1 MASTGSL
8 AVAVGSAAAA
18 LTFAVVSVV
27 GVASSRPDLSGP
39 VVVEAPSDAPAA
51 QDGAEPES
59 GPDEN

>member
-1 MASTGSL
+1 M
-8 AVAVGSAAAA
+8 AVGSAAAA

-27 GVASSRPDLSGP
+27 GVASSRPDLRGP